1 MAAVR
6 TVRQIAE
13 ALATGG
19 YTLANLEEVA
29 DE

>member
-1 MAAVR
+1 VAEVR
-6 TVRQIAE
+6 TIRQVAE

-19 YTLANLEEVA
+19 YTLADLEEVA